1 MNKIK
6 LNKETAE
13 NIGIWA
19 YNKGRYINSTCLY
32 VKSSDLA
39 DFVGSLVV
47 EDEIVLCPIC
57 KTLYDKNASKLTAVE
72 LSELADV
79 SNRLKELI
87 TADEPSYKKRDRE
100 YWKDIEDEFPDGR
113 TSSFQSAPEGGFCP
127 DETGGVPV
135 EDEVMSRD
143 QAKKILRGLG
153 LGELNE
159 APPGGY
165 SLAALEEARI
175 PRNTYRNIHTMNFG
189 EISEYCTTNLSNFA
203 GFRYK
208 SDPTDNEIAEQVIRK
223 YINGGGE
230 NNIISLLR
238 YLNVENIIKQGLDK
252 E

>member
-1 MNKIK
+1 MKDNEVQGKLLTNKQVDQIMDWMF
-6 LNKETAE
+6 EFAEGVVDSTAVLS
-13 NIGIWA
+13 N
-19 YNKGRYINSTCLY
+19 LH
-32 VKSSDLA
+32 
-39 DFVGSLVV
+39 FSLVV
-47 EDEIVLCPIC
+47 EDE
-57 KTLYDKNASKLTAVE
+57 
-72 LSELADV
+72 
-79 SNRLKELI
+79 
-87 TADEPSYKKRDRE
+87 
-100 YWKDIEDEFPDGR
+100 FPTGR
-113 TSSFQSAPEGGFCP
+113 ILSFQSTPEGGFCP

-165 SLAALEEARI
+165 SLTALEEARI

-208 SDPTDNEIAEQVIRK
+208 SDPTDNEIALRK
-223 YINGGGE
+223 YDDF
-230 NNIISLLR
+230 SDFWQDR
-238 YLNVENIIKQGLDK
+238 YGHGKLAHITSFRLWLEQ